1 MNKEVESMSSIK
13 RFLTEESLS
22 LFGDYVIS
30 SNGLKRLEYY
40 QEFEVR
46 KIGCNNI
53 IQYSTF
59 VNYKIVLHRMK
70 QSKCIIIIPYR
81 FLCILIIPC
90 NVIIHRAM
98 NNDVRVFC

>member
-1 MNKEVESMSSIK
+1 METNKKVAVMNKEVESMSSIK

-46 KIGCNNI
+46 KIGCNN
-53 IQYSTF
+53 T
-59 VNYKIVLHRMK
+59 
-70 QSKCIIIIPYR
+70 
-81 FLCILIIPC
+81 ILYYF
-90 NVIIHRAM
+90 RQL
-98 NNDVRVFC
+98 

>member
-1 MNKEVESMSSIK
+1 MNKEVESMSSIR

-46 KIGCNNI
+46 KIGCNNT

-70 QSKCIIIIPYR
+70 QSKCIIYHTVPVFVYTYYTVH
-81 FLCILIIPC
+81 CNTPC
-90 NVIIHRAM
+90 YE
-98 NNDVRVFC
+98 